1 MGAQMSDILIWPD
14 IIYQSWID
22 GSLGI
27 VNAIMSRR
35 DVFVIMVAGGRKSL
49 CYQLPAILLDGV
61 ALVFLQVMGLAALG
75 IPAFKLTLTT
85 AKEDEK
91 FINKAL
97 EKGEGEL
104 KILYV
109 TPGKISKSKRFMSL
123 EKCHHAGHLSLISI
137 DTAPCCK
144 AYTLPTCL
152 YVYSSRVLITRSN
165 QGYMKLQFEMPNDT
179 GSALVHA
186 MVQAWI

>member
-1 MGAQMSDILIWPD
+1 MGAQISDILIWPN
-14 IIYQSWID
+14 
-22 GSLGI
+22 I

-61 ALVFLQVMGLAALG
+61 ALVVRPLLSLIQDQVMGLAALG

-91 FINKAL
+91 FIYKAL

-109 TPGKISKSKRFMSL
+109 TPEKISKSKRLHRVARLTPSQPV
-123 EKCHHAGHLSLISI
+123 S
-137 DTAPCCK
+137 
-144 AYTLPTCL
+144 L

-179 GSALVHA
+179 GSALVHGA
-186 MVQAWI
+186 SLDLRNIYLHGNKLELNRYLVQR